1 MSAQVSGFTDDKLYS
16 RGAGGSEQFK
26 EPLNNEDNEN
36 NEDINTT
43 PYSMKRHLGSDKAK
57 AAHAQNLKSSVESST
72 RNIKKKELKK
82 LVSKWLISSIAS
94 VATFIISYLG
104 FLLIPVIV
112 IFLIIILIPGG
123 AWVFNFVSNAK
134 IMAGQ

>member
-26 EPLNNEDNEN
+26 EPLN